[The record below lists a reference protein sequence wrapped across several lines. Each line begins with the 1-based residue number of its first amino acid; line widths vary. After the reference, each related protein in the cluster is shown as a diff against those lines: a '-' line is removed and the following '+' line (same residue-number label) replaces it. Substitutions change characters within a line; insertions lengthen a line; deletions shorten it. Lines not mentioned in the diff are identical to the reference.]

1 MMVLEISNFGRKQ
14 LRQLLHELDFKV
26 GVEIGVA
33 AGWNASQIMNYNP
46 QMKLYGVDPYVGYR
60 GYTDYTREST
70 FNELKREAHERLD
83 KYPNFEFIQEFSV
96 DALRR
101 FEDNSLDFVYLDGN
115 HGEPF
120 ISQDINEWY
129 KKLRP
134 GGILAGH
141 DYTRTRGAEGRPP
154 KNDTIQATQKFAK
167 ENNKILFVLGTTEI
181 RENETRDKIRSWM
194 IQK

>member
-1 MMVLEISNFGRKQ
+1 MVLEVSDYGRKQ

-33 AGWNASQIMNYNP
+33 AGWNASQIMRHNP
-46 QMKLYGVDPYVGYR
+46 QMKLYGVDPWISYR

-70 FNELKREAHERLD
+70 FNKLLEEAHRRLD
-83 KYPNFEFIQEFSV
+83 KYPNFEFVREFSM
-96 DALRR
+96 DALKR
-101 FEDNSLDFVYLDGN
+101 FEDNSVDFVYLDGN
-115 HGEPF
+115 HADPY
-120 ISQDINEWY
+120 ISQDINGWW

-154 KNDTIQATQKFAK
+154 KNDTMQATQKFSK
-167 ENNKILFVLGTTEI
+167 ENQKILFILGTTEI

-194 IQK
+194 MIK